1 MQMTATSQALR
12 GTPRRAGLAK
22 TDPKADCD
30 RENGNLAPKRFA
42 VLTFPSF
49 PLMAFSAIVEP
60 LRAANTIASRQ
71 LYTWTIVG
79 PDEGVV
85 VASNGIA
92 VTPHFSAVNAPTT
105 DYIVVCSGGD
115 ADRLT
120 AKKPLSWIRR
130 NLRLGAHIGSVADG
144 AFYLARAG
152 LLDDYECT
160 LHWQSQ
166 PAFIEAFPHIRL
178 VRQIFVIDRNRFTS
192 AGGIGA
198 LDMMLELIGSH
209 YGDALSRSVA
219 EWFVHDRI
227 RAVAD
232 REQLQLRLRTG
243 IRDDR
248 VLSAVALMER
258 IHEKYEDVSSIAG
271 RLRLSMSSARARLQ
285 DGAWT
290 TARRILQ
297 TYQNEACPRP
307 ACPLGNVGS
316 RGGFGLRLCQFLIV
330 RAGLSNRAWH
340 DTWEDPPAIIAHSSP
355 NSAQFFLR
363 SRSAIVLPNRTSR
376 KLGLP

>member
-1 MQMTATSQALR
+1 MQMSATLQTACDTRHRTGPTETDR
-12 GTPRRAGLAK
+12 GAEF
-22 TDPKADCD
+22 DP
-30 RENGNLAPKRFA
+30 ENGTLAPKRFA
-42 VLTFPSF
+42 VLIFPSF
-49 PLMAFSAIVEP
+49 PLMAFSAVVEP

-71 LYTWTIVG
+71 LYTWSIVG

-92 VTPHFSAVNAPTT
+92 VTPNFSAGNAPTT

-152 LLDDYECT
+152 LLDNYECT

-198 LDMMLELIGSH
+198 LDMMLDIIGSH
-209 YGDALSRSVA
+209 YGDALSRGVA

-248 VLSAVALMER
+248 VLNAVALMER
-258 IHEKYEDVSSIAG
+258 VYEKYEDVSSIAG
-271 RLRLSMSSARARLQ
+271 RLRLSMSQLERAFKMELGQAPAEYYRRIRMKRARDLLAHSEMSVREV
-285 DGAWT
+285 G
-290 TARRILQ
+290 L
-297 TYQNEACPRP
+297 ACGY
-307 ACPLGNVGS
+307 AS
-316 RGGFGLRLCQFLIV
+316 FSSFV
-330 RAGLSNRAWH
+330 RAY
-340 DTWEDPPAIIAHSSP
+340 
-355 NSAQFFLR
+355 
-363 SRSAIVLPNRTSR
+363 RTVHGMTPGKTR
-376 KLGLP
+376 RR